1 MKKIY
6 ADILD
11 FAHGM
16 DKSMYYQMRLSF
28 TDYIHQDFV
37 SIIDYNIE
45 PQ

>member
-1 MKKIY
+1 MKRIH

-11 FAHGM
+11 FVHGM
-16 DKSMYYQMRLSF
+16 DKSMYYQMRVSF
-28 TDYIHQDFV
+28 VDYIHPDFV

>member
-1 MKKIY
+1 MKRIH

-11 FAHGM
+11 FVHGM

-28 TDYIHQDFV
+28 DVYIHQDFV

-45 PQ
+45 PR